1 MAMSKR
7 ERFLAAVA
15 GEAVDHPPCTAWIHF
30 GSDRL
35 GGTEHAAR
43 HARFVRDNDWDICKI
58 VNDFRY
64 PGPPGIETL
73 TEPKDM
79 LAFAPLPLTA
89 ENFAEELKC
98 IRLLREEFGPQMP
111 IMITT
116 FDPFQQVMRRVGYTR
131 AAFVYAHRDE
141 ALRMLDAVCDTMCR
155 YMQAVREAGCDAVFF
170 SINSAIRPP
179 NRRGVDDETWRTFLR
194 PYDLRMLEA
203 MQGMVRVLHV
213 HGTDLDMQR
222 VLDYPIEVLS
232 VSDRL
237 PGNPSLTE
245 LRRLTGKCL
254 MGGIDEASIVEMSL
268 PELRAHV
275 RDCIAQAGR
284 TKLILSPGCT
294 IPTQTPWYLLQAFR
308 DLCRTL

>member
-73 TEPKDM
+73 VEPKDM
-79 LAFAPLPLTA
+79 LAFAPVPLTA
-89 ENFAEELKC
+89 ENFAEELEC
-98 IRLLREEFGPQMP
+98 IRLLRREFGPQMP
-111 IMITT
+111 IMLTT

-131 AAFVYAHRDE
+131 AAFVYGHKAE
-141 ALRMLDAVCDTMCR
+141 ALRMLDVVCETMCR
-155 YMQAVREAGCDAVFF
+155 YMHAVREAGCDTVFF
-170 SINSAIRPP
+170 SINSAICAP

-213 HGTDLDMQR
+213 HGTDLDMRR

-237 PGNPSLTE
+237 RGNPSLAE
-245 LRRLTGKCL
+245 LRRMTDKCL
-254 MGGIDEASIVEMSL
+254 MGGIDESSIVEMSL
-268 PELRAHV
+268 PELRAQV
-275 RDCIAQAGR
+275 RDAIAQAGR
-284 TKLILSPGCT
+284 TKFILSPGCT

-308 DLCRTL
+308 ELARTL

>member
-15 GEAVDHPPCTAWIHF
+15 GEPVDHPPCTAWIHF

-35 GGTEHAAR
+35 GGAEHARR

-111 IMITT
+111 IMLTT

-131 AAFVYAHRDE
+131 AGFVYAHKSE

-155 YMQAVREAGCDAVFF
+155 YMQAVREAGCDAVFL
-170 SINSAIRPP
+170 SINSAICPP

-213 HGTDLDMQR
+213 HGTELDMQR
-222 VLDYPIEVLS
+222 VLDYPIEVMS

-237 PGNPSLTE
+237 RGNPSLRD
-245 LRRLTGKCL
+245 LRRLSDKCL
-254 MGGIDEASIVEMSL
+254 MGGIDESSIVEMSL

-275 RDCIAQAGR
+275 LDCIAQAGR

-294 IPTQTPWYLLQAFR
+294 IPTQTPWYLLQAFG
-308 DLCRTL
+308 DQCRTL

>member
-7 ERFLAAVA
+7 ERLLAAVA
-15 GEAVDHPPCTAWIHF
+15 GEPVDCPPCTAWIHF

-35 GGTEHAAR
+35 GGTEHAMR
-43 HARFVRDNDWDICKI
+43 HARFVRDFDWDICKV

-64 PGPPGIETL
+64 PGPPGVETL
-73 TEPKDM
+73 TAPADM
-79 LAFAPLPLTA
+79 LAFEPLPLTA
-89 ENFAEELKC
+89 ESFAEELKC
-98 IRLLREEFGPQMP
+98 IRLLRAEFGPQMP
-111 IMITT
+111 VMITT

-131 AAFVYAHRDE
+131 AAFVYGHRAE

-155 YMQAVREAGCDAVFF
+155 YMQALREAGCDAVFF
-170 SINSAIRPP
+170 SINSGIAPP

-213 HGTDLDMQR
+213 HGTDLDMKR
-222 VLDYPIEVLS
+222 VLDYPVEVMS

-237 PGNPSLTE
+237 KGNPSLAQ
-245 LRRLTGKCL
+245 LRAMTDKCL
-254 MGGIDEASIVEMSL
+254 MGGIDESSLVEMSL
-268 PELRAHV
+268 PEVRAQV
-275 RDCIAQAGR
+275 RDSIAQAGR
-284 TKLILSPGCT
+284 LKFILSPGCT
-294 IPTQTPWYLLQAFR
+294 IPTQTPWYLLQAMR